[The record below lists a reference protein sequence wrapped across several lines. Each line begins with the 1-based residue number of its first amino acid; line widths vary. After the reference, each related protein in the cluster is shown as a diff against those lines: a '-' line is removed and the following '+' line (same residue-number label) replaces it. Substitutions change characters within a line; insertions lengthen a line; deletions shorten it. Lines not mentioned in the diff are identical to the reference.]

1 MKNNSSIDP
10 LYFEALRKK
19 LICGEITAV
28 TFDTQI
34 FDRNGKT
41 FRSGLMEQLGQLRHS
56 PIQLVITELVRDEA
70 EKHMLAMHQAKA
82 LRAEEALTN
91 LSKYLSEDLLDE
103 VKDELRSQISP
114 EGLVFREI
122 NDFFIATNAEL
133 LFYEEVTTR
142 KLFARYFKSEPPFHK
157 QNHKK
162 NEFPDAIA
170 LLCLEEYSETHGV
183 LVVSDDK
190 DWITFCCESDSKKLY
205 CVPDLNVALTLI
217 NSVESD
223 IKDIT
228 ASRLLKFDEI
238 NENGTLLT
246 NIKQN
251 IINDLPKSLTF
262 SGRTQFLFT
271 ATCNSVEVV
280 SFNQEEGKS
289 FGKIR
294 DDSSLTAWV
303 LELDVECCVYIS
315 VIFSSE
321 DDGVLGSSRYERQ
334 LITPCASI
342 IKISEDN
349 IKVDTMVSKK
359 ILLDLGAI
367 SPNEDYIKTK
377 LFFNLG
383 A

>member
-1 MKNNSSIDP
+1 MKDNSSIDP
-10 LYFEALRKK
+10 QYFEALRKK

-41 FRSGLMEQLGQLRHS
+41 FRGGLMEQLGQLKHS
-56 PIQLVITELVRDEA
+56 PIQLVVTELVRDEA

-91 LSKYLSEDLLDE
+91 LSKYLSEDLLVE

-114 EGLVFREI
+114 EGIVFREI

-142 KLFARYFKSEPPFHK
+142 KLFSRYFKSEPPFHK

-170 LLCLEEYSETHGV
+170 LLCLEEYSELHGV

-190 DWITFCCESDSKKLY
+190 DWITFCCESESKKLH

-228 ASRLLKFDEI
+228 ASRILKFDKF
-238 NENGTLLT
+238 NENGALLMS
-246 NIKQN
+246 IKQN
-251 IINDLPKSLTF
+251 IVNDLPESLVFT
-262 SGRTQFLFT
+262 GRTNFLFT
-271 ATCNSVEVV
+271 ATCTAVEVV
-280 SFNQEEGKS
+280 SVNHEEGKS

-294 DDSSLTAWV
+294 DDLSLTAWV
-303 LELDVECCVYIS
+303 LELDVECCVDIS
-315 VIFSSE
+315 VTFSSE
-321 DDGVLGSSRYERQ
+321 DAGVLGGSRYEKQ
-334 LITPCASI
+334 LIIPCMSI
-342 IKISEDN
+342 IKISEDT
-349 IKVDTMVSKK
+349 IKVETMMNKQIS
-359 ILLDLGAI
+359 LDLGVI
-367 SPNEDYIKTK
+367 SPHEDYIQ
-377 LFFNLG
+377 N
-383 A
+383 